1 MLGAWGCSEPCKYA
15 VGKGLCALRYVGA
28 QWGAYTVDG
37 GVFECVG
44 TGTHM
49 LTPPPH
55 TLRVEAPVRVSARNP
70 TGLGTR
76 PLMFSLPAGSFPLG
90 AG

>member
-49 LTPPPH
+49 LTHPPPI
-55 TLRVEAPVRVSARNP
+55 LCVW
-70 TGLGTR
+70 R
-76 PLMFSLPAGSFPLG
+76 PL
-90 AG
+90 